1 MSFLKIT
8 GVCLKGW
15 NFRGSSWTHGLR
27 RTVSKRHAALV
38 GILTQAFWT
47 VNDFR
52 LVQRRKSS
60 QEIPMIMRTKKTPRI
75 IDVWT
80 QCLFLDHSK
89 YLPWLKWS
97 FWEPAKAQIWQISSP
112 QAGVVSVLRS
122 SGGSNVSLHWCYLL
136 YTMLQTIWPT
146 VFFSFH
152 MAFWLQRHVWLS
164 LLSWV
169 TFFSRTCWQLRI
181 TPQASAKSLA
191 LKVVASAF
199 PCGGCLVL

>member
-1 MSFLKIT
+1 MAFGALLAN
-8 GVCLKGW
+8 G
-15 NFRGSSWTHGLR
+15 
-27 RTVSKRHAALV
+27 HAALV

-146 VFFSFH
+146 VFSVFIWHFGCKGMSGYHCCRGLLFFPDMLATQNHTPGFCKIARTESGRFCFS
-152 MAFWLQRHVWLS
+152 MWG
-164 LLSWV
+164 LLGAV
-169 TFFSRTCWQLRI
+169 TVFF
-181 TPQASAKSLA
+181 
-191 LKVVASAF
+191 F
-199 PCGGCLVL
+199 